1 MILSIDV
8 GIRNLA
14 MCLINEQKIVQ
25 QWDVSGVPPES
36 SDGLF
41 PCLCKHLNDRPWVLD
56 ADVVLIEKQPDR
68 NKKMKMVEHFL
79 QAYFVIKIPDKET
92 IIYDARHKI
101 PDVVG
106 PGKAQYRKRK
116 QTAIDRCKD
125 FLEKGPEGNR
135 HWLET
140 FKKSKKKDDLA
151 DTVMQALSFNRA
163 DKNRVEKGQSRATG
177 TKKKI
182 VARKPNENQKN
193 TKYSKPNLVWFHKN
207 KTQQELEK
215 DKRFMKDLSRYY
227 RDYEDFLIN
236 IQE

>member
-1 MILSIDV
+1 
-8 GIRNLA
+8 
-14 MCLINEQKIVQ
+14 MCLIDDEKIVRH
-25 QWDVSGVPPES
+25 WDVSGAPPES
-36 SDGLF
+36 SDGLY
-41 PCLCKHLNDRPWVLD
+41 PCMRKHLDDRPWVLE

-106 PGKAQYRKRK
+106 AGKAQYRKRK
-116 QTAIDRCKD
+116 QTSIDRCKE

-151 DTVMQALSFNRA
+151 DTVMQALSFNRTTV
-163 DKNRVEKGQSRATG
+163 KQSEKG
-177 TKKKI
+177 KKI

-193 TKYSKPNLVWFHKN
+193 TRYSKPNLVWFHKN
-207 KTQQELEK
+207 KTRQELER
-215 DKRFMKDLSRYY
+215 DKRFMKDLKRYY
-227 RDYEDFLIN
+227 NDYDDFLSS
-236 IQE
+236 IQG

>member
-8 GIRNLA
+8 GIKNLA
-14 MCLINEQKIVQ
+14 MCLIDDQKIVHH
-25 QWDVSGVPPES
+25 WDVSGVPPES
-36 SDGLF
+36 SEGLF
-41 PCLCKHLNDRPWVLD
+41 PCLAKHLNDRPWVLN

-68 NKKMKMVEHFL
+68 NRKMKMVEHFL
-79 QAYFVIKIPDKET
+79 QAYFVIKIPDKEV
-92 IIYDARHKI
+92 IVYDARHKI

-106 PGKAQYRKRK
+106 AGKVQYRRRK
-116 QTAIDRCKD
+116 QTSIDRCKE
-125 FLEKGPEGNR
+125 FLERGPEGNR

-163 DKNRVEKGQSRATG
+163 IAKSDVS
-177 TKKKI
+177 KKV

-207 KTQQELEK
+207 KTRQELES
-215 DKRFMKDLSRYY
+215 DKRFMKDLKRYY
-227 RDYEDFLIN
+227 RDYEDFLGSTGLKAT
-236 IQE
+236 EY

>member
-14 MCLINEQKIVQ
+14 MCLIDDQKIVQ

-41 PCLCKHLNDRPWVLD
+41 PCLRKHLNDRPWVLD
-56 ADVVLIEKQPDR
+56 ADVVLIEKQPDK

-106 PGKAQYRKRK
+106 AGKAQYRKRK
-116 QTAIDRCKD
+116 QTSIDRCKE
-125 FLEKGPEGNR
+125 FLETGPEGNR

-163 DKNRVEKGQSRATG
+163 IVSKEQPQATE
-177 TKKKI
+177 KKKI

-207 KTQQELEK
+207 HTRQELEK
-215 DKRFMKDLSRYY
+215 NKRFMKDLNRYY
-227 RDYEDFLIN
+227 RDYEDFLSS
-236 IQE
+236 IQV

>member
-14 MCLINEQKIVQ
+14 MCLIDDEKIVR

-41 PCLCKHLNDRPWVLD
+41 PCLRKHLNDRPWVLG
-56 ADVVLIEKQPDR
+56 ADVVLIEKQPDK

-106 PGKAQYRKRK
+106 AGKAQYRKRK
-116 QTAIDRCKD
+116 QTSIDRCKE

-151 DTVMQALSFNRA
+151 DTVMQALSFNRTTA
-163 DKNRVEKGQSRATG
+163 KQSEKGKATVS
-177 TKKKI
+177 KKI

-207 KTQQELEK
+207 KTRQELEK
-215 DKRFMKDLSRYY
+215 DKRFMKDLNRYY
-227 RDYEDFLIN
+227 RDYEDFLSS
-236 IQE
+236 IQG

>member
-14 MCLINEQKIVQ
+14 MCLIDDEKIVRN
-25 QWDVSGVPPES
+25 WDVSGVPPES
-36 SDGLF
+36 SDGLY
-41 PCLCKHLNDRPWVLD
+41 PCMRKHLDDRPWVLE

-106 PGKAQYRKRK
+106 AGKAQYRKRK
-116 QTAIDRCKD
+116 QTSIDRCKE

-151 DTVMQALSFNRA
+151 DTVMQALSFNRTTV
-163 DKNRVEKGQSRATG
+163 KQSEKG
-177 TKKKI
+177 KKI

-193 TKYSKPNLVWFHKN
+193 TRYSKPNLVWFHKN
-207 KTQQELEK
+207 KTRQELER
-215 DKRFMKDLSRYY
+215 DKRFMKDLKRYY
-227 RDYEDFLIN
+227 NDYDDFLSS
-236 IQE
+236 IQG

>member
-1 MILSIDV
+1 
-8 GIRNLA
+8 
-14 MCLINEQKIVQ
+14 MCLIDDQKIVQ
-25 QWDVSGVPPES
+25 HWDVSGVPPES

-41 PCLCKHLNDRPWVLD
+41 PCLRKHLNDRPWVLD

-106 PGKAQYRKRK
+106 AGKAQYRKRK
-116 QTAIDRCKD
+116 QTSIDRCKE

-151 DTVMQALSFNRA
+151 DTVMQALSF
-163 DKNRVEKGQSRATG
+163 KRVVVSKEEPQATG
-177 TKKKI
+177 TKKI

-207 KTQQELEK
+207 HTRQELEK
-215 DKRFMKDLSRYY
+215 NKRFMKDLNRYY
-227 RDYEDFLIN
+227 RDYENFLSS
-236 IQE
+236 IQV

>member
-14 MCLINEQKIVQ
+14 MCLIDSEKIVR

-36 SDGLF
+36 SDGLY
-41 PCLCKHLNDRPWVLD
+41 PCMRKHLDDRPWVLD

-79 QAYFVIKIPDKET
+79 HAYFVIKIPDKET

-106 PGKAQYRKRK
+106 AGKAQYRKRK
-116 QTAIDRCKD
+116 QTSIDRCKE

-135 HWLET
+135 DWIET

-151 DTVMQALSFNRA
+151 DTVMQALSFNRTTV
-163 DKNRVEKGQSRATG
+163 KQSERG
-177 TKKKI
+177 VSKETKKKI

-193 TKYSKPNLVWFHKN
+193 TKYSRPNLVWFHKN
-207 KTQQELEK
+207 KTRQELEK
-215 DKRFMKDLSRYY
+215 DKRFMKDLQRYY
-227 RDYEDFLIN
+227 RDYEDFLTN
-236 IQE
+236 IQG

>member
-14 MCLINEQKIVQ
+14 MCLIDDQKIVQ
-25 QWDVSGVPPES
+25 NWDVSGVPPES

-41 PCLCKHLNDRPWVLD
+41 PCLRKHLNDRPWVLD

-106 PGKAQYRKRK
+106 AGKAQYRKRK
-116 QTAIDRCKD
+116 QTAIDRCKE
-125 FLEKGPEGNR
+125 FLETGPEGNR

-163 DKNRVEKGQSRATG
+163 VGSSAKGGASKKE
-177 TKKKI
+177 TKKKV

-193 TKYSKPNLVWFHKN
+193 TKYSKPNLIWFHKN
-207 KTQQELEK
+207 KTRPELEK
-215 DKRFMKDLSRYY
+215 DKRFMKDIKRYY
-227 RDYEDFLIN
+227 KDYDDFLSS

>member
-14 MCLINEQKIVQ
+14 MCLIDNEKIVR

-36 SDGLF
+36 SDGLY
-41 PCLCKHLNDRPWVLD
+41 PCMRKHLDDRPWVLD

-106 PGKAQYRKRK
+106 AGKAQYRKRK
-116 QTAIDRCKD
+116 QTSIDRCKE

-151 DTVMQALSFNRA
+151 DTVMQALSFNRTTV
-163 DKNRVEKGQSRATG
+163 KQSEKGKATVS
-177 TKKKI
+177 KKI

-207 KTQQELEK
+207 KTRQELEK
-215 DKRFMKDLSRYY
+215 DKRFMKDLKRYY
-227 RDYEDFLIN
+227 RDYEDFLSS
-236 IQE
+236 IQG

>member
-14 MCLINEQKIVQ
+14 MCLIDSEKIVR

-36 SDGLF
+36 SDGLY
-41 PCLCKHLNDRPWVLD
+41 PCMRKHLDDRPWVLD

-79 QAYFVIKIPDKET
+79 HAYFVIKIPDKET

-106 PGKAQYRKRK
+106 AGKAQYRKRK
-116 QTAIDRCKD
+116 QTSIDRCKE

-151 DTVMQALSFNRA
+151 DTVMQALSFNRTTV
-163 DKNRVEKGQSRATG
+163 KQSEKGVSKE

-207 KTQQELEK
+207 KTRQELEK
-215 DKRFMKDLSRYY
+215 DKRFMKDLQRYY
-227 RDYEDFLIN
+227 RDYEDFLTT

>member
-1 MILSIDV
+1 
-8 GIRNLA
+8 
-14 MCLINEQKIVQ
+14 MCLIDDEKIVRN
-25 QWDVSGVPPES
+25 WDVSGVPPES
-36 SDGLF
+36 SDGLY
-41 PCLCKHLNDRPWVLD
+41 PCMRKHLDDRPWVLE

-106 PGKAQYRKRK
+106 AGKAQYRKRK
-116 QTAIDRCKD
+116 QTSIDRCKE

-151 DTVMQALSFNRA
+151 DTVMQALSFNRTTV
-163 DKNRVEKGQSRATG
+163 KQSEKG
-177 TKKKI
+177 KKI

-193 TKYSKPNLVWFHKN
+193 TRYSKPNLVWFHKN
-207 KTQQELEK
+207 KTRQELER
-215 DKRFMKDLSRYY
+215 DKRFMKDLKRYY
-227 RDYEDFLIN
+227 NDYDDFLSS
-236 IQE
+236 IQG

>member
-1 MILSIDV
+1 
-8 GIRNLA
+8 
-14 MCLINEQKIVQ
+14 MCLIDDEKIVR

-41 PCLCKHLNDRPWVLD
+41 PCLRKHLNDRPWVLG
-56 ADVVLIEKQPDR
+56 ADVVLIEKQPDK

-106 PGKAQYRKRK
+106 AGKAQYRKRK
-116 QTAIDRCKD
+116 QTSIDRCKE

-151 DTVMQALSFNRA
+151 DTVMQALSFNRTTA
-163 DKNRVEKGQSRATG
+163 KQSEKGKATVS
-177 TKKKI
+177 KKI

-207 KTQQELEK
+207 KTRQELEK
-215 DKRFMKDLSRYY
+215 DKRFMKDLNRYY
-227 RDYEDFLIN
+227 RDYEDFLSS
-236 IQE
+236 IQG

>member
-14 MCLINEQKIVQ
+14 LCLIDDEKIVRH
-25 QWDVSGVPPES
+25 WDVSGVPPES
-36 SDGLF
+36 ADGLY
-41 PCLCKHLNDRPWVLD
+41 PCMRKHLDDRPWVLD
-56 ADVVLIEKQPDR
+56 ADVVLIEKQPDK

-106 PGKAQYRKRK
+106 SGKVLYRKRK
-116 QTAIDRCKD
+116 QTSIDRCKE
-125 FLEKGPEGNR
+125 FLETGPEGNR

-163 DKNRVEKGQSRATG
+163 SVKGAVSKET
-177 TKKKI
+177 KKI

-207 KTQQELEK
+207 KTRQELEK
-215 DKRFMKDLSRYY
+215 DKRFMKDLKRYY
-227 RDYEDFLIN
+227 RDYDDFLSI
-236 IQE
+236 IQG

>member
-14 MCLINEQKIVQ
+14 MCLIDDQKIVQ
-25 QWDVSGVPPES
+25 HWDVSGVPPES

-41 PCLCKHLNDRPWVLD
+41 PCLAKHLNDRPWVLD
-56 ADVVLIEKQPDR
+56 ANVVLIEKQPDR

-106 PGKAQYRKRK
+106 AGKAQYRKRK
-116 QTAIDRCKD
+116 QTSIDRCKE

-151 DTVMQALSFNRA
+151 DTVMQALSFNSSSA
-163 DKNRVEKGQSRATG
+163 KGTVSKE

-207 KTQQELEK
+207 KTRQELEK
-215 DKRFMKDLSRYY
+215 DKRFMKDLKRYY
-227 RDYEDFLIN
+227 RDYEDFLSS
-236 IQE
+236 IQG

>member
-14 MCLINEQKIVQ
+14 MCLIDDQKIVQ
-25 QWDVSGVPPES
+25 HWDVSGVPPDS
-36 SDGLF
+36 SDGLY
-41 PCLCKHLNDRPWVLD
+41 PCLAKHLNDRPWVLD

-106 PGKAQYRKRK
+106 AGKAQYRKRK
-116 QTAIDRCKD
+116 QTSIDRCKE
-125 FLEKGPEGNR
+125 FLENGPEGNR

-163 DKNRVEKGQSRATG
+163 TGSSAKGTA
-177 TKKKI
+177 KKI

-207 KTQQELEK
+207 NTRQELEK
-215 DKRFMKDLSRYY
+215 DKRLMKDLKRYY
-227 RDYEDFLIN
+227 RDYEDFLSS
-236 IQE
+236 IQG

>member
-1 MILSIDV
+1 M
-8 GIRNLA
+8 R
-14 MCLINEQKIVQ
+14 
-25 QWDVSGVPPES
+25 
-36 SDGLF
+36 
-41 PCLCKHLNDRPWVLD
+41 KHLDDRPWVLD

-106 PGKAQYRKRK
+106 AGKAQYRKRK
-116 QTAIDRCKD
+116 QTSIDRCKE
-125 FLEKGPEGNR
+125 FLENGPEGNR

-163 DKNRVEKGQSRATG
+163 SSSSAKGTVSKET
-177 TKKKI
+177 KKI
-182 VARKPNENQKN
+182 VGRKPNENQKN

-207 KTQQELEK
+207 KTRQELEK
-215 DKRFMKDLSRYY
+215 DKRFMKDLKRYY
-227 RDYEDFLIN
+227 RDYEDFLSS
-236 IQE
+236 IQG

>member
-14 MCLINEQKIVQ
+14 MCLIDSEKIVR

-36 SDGLF
+36 SDGLY
-41 PCLCKHLNDRPWVLD
+41 PCMRKHLDDRPWVLD

-79 QAYFVIKIPDKET
+79 HAYFVIKIPDKET

-106 PGKAQYRKRK
+106 AGKAQYRKRK
-116 QTAIDRCKD
+116 QTSIDRCKE

-151 DTVMQALSFNRA
+151 DTVMQALSFNRTTV
-163 DKNRVEKGQSRATG
+163 KQSEKGVSKE

-193 TKYSKPNLVWFHKN
+193 TKYYKPNLVWFHKN
-207 KTQQELEK
+207 KTRQELEK
-215 DKRFMKDLSRYY
+215 DRRFMKDLQRYY
-227 RDYEDFLIN
+227 RDYKDFLTN
-236 IQE
+236 IQG

>member
-14 MCLINEQKIVQ
+14 MCLIDNEKIVQ
-25 QWDVSGVPPES
+25 HWDVSGVPPES

-41 PCLCKHLNDRPWVLD
+41 PCMRKHLDERPWVLD
-56 ADVVLIEKQPDR
+56 AEVVLIEKQPDK

-79 QAYFVIKIPDKET
+79 HAYFVIKIPDKET

-106 PGKAQYRKRK
+106 AGKAQYRKRK
-116 QTAIDRCKD
+116 QTSIDRCKE
-125 FLEKGPEGNR
+125 FLETGPEGNR

-163 DKNRVEKGQSRATG
+163 IVPKGPSV
-177 TKKKI
+177 TKKV

-193 TKYSKPNLVWFHKN
+193 TKYSKPNLFWFHKN
-207 KTQQELEK
+207 KTRPELEK
-215 DKRFMKDLSRYY
+215 DKRFMKDLKRYY
-227 RDYEDFLIN
+227 RDYEDFLN
-236 IQE
+236 SIQE

>member
-14 MCLINEQKIVQ
+14 LCLIDGEKIVR

-36 SDGLF
+36 SHGLY
-41 PCLCKHLNDRPWVLD
+41 PCLRKHLDDRPWVLE

-79 QAYFVIKIPDKET
+79 HAYFVIKIPDKET

-106 PGKAQYRKRK
+106 AGKAQYRKRK
-116 QTAIDRCKD
+116 QTAIDRCKE
-125 FLEKGPEGNR
+125 FLENGPEGNR

-163 DKNRVEKGQSRATG
+163 IPQKDGPKEPA
-177 TKKKI
+177 KKV

-193 TKYSKPNLVWFHKN
+193 TKYSKPNLIWFHKN
-207 KTQQELEK
+207 KTREELEK
-215 DKRFMKDLSRYY
+215 DKRFMKDLKRYY
-227 RDYEDFLIN
+227 RDYEDFLVT
-236 IQE
+236 IQ

>member
-14 MCLINEQKIVQ
+14 MCLIDNEKIVQ
-25 QWDVSGVPPES
+25 HWDVSGVPPES
-36 SDGLF
+36 SDGLY
-41 PCLCKHLNDRPWVLD
+41 PCMRKHLNDRPWVLD

-106 PGKAQYRKRK
+106 AGKAQYRKRK
-116 QTAIDRCKD
+116 QTSIDRCKE

-151 DTVMQALSFNRA
+151 DTVMQALSFNRTTA
-163 DKNRVEKGQSRATG
+163 KQSEKGKVTVS
-177 TKKKI
+177 KKI

-207 KTQQELEK
+207 KTRQELEK
-215 DKRFMKDLSRYY
+215 DKRFMKDLNRYY
-227 RDYEDFLIN
+227 RDYEDFLSS
-236 IQE
+236 IQG